1 MTSQKIKLAVFVSHG
16 GSNFQ
21 ALVDAC
27 KARILD
33 AEILL
38 LICNNPKAYVIERAK
53 AAKIKTYLIKNR
65 DLDQECEILEILEN
79 LQIDFLI
86 LAGYMK
92 KIPLKIIEAF
102 PNKILNIHPSLLPK
116 FGGKGMYG
124 LHVHQAVID
133 AKEVESGVTIHLVT
147 GDYDQGKILAQ
158 EVVKVDILDTA
169 ETLQAKILKIEH
181 LLYPKTV
188 NNYIKSFKC

>member
-1 MTSQKIKLAVFVSHG
+1 MISQKSKLAIFVSHG

-27 KARILD
+27 KDQILD
-33 AEILL
+33 AEIELL
-38 LICNNPKAYVIERAK
+38 VCNNSKAYVIERAK
-53 AAKIKTYLIKNR
+53 AANIKTYLINNR
-65 DLDQECEILEILEN
+65 NLDHEHEILEILEK
-79 LQIDFLI
+79 LQIDFII

-102 PNKILNIHPSLLPK
+102 SSRILNIHPSLLPK

-124 LHVHQAVID
+124 LHVHQAVIG
-133 AKEVESGVTIHLVT
+133 AKEIESGVTIHLVS

-158 EVVKVDILDTA
+158 QVVKVDDSDTA
-169 ETLQAKILKIEH
+169 ETLQAKILKVEH
-181 LLYPKTV
+181 LLYPKTI